1 MRTDLKAFA
10 QDYFNILFTK
20 FAGLNLTAMKD
31 FEDFYI
37 KQILDAQIPVDE
49 CLEFNK
55 TLSEFNTIIDV
66 GFGGGFPLLV
76 LAKLYPSKQFIGLE
90 ARGKKAQA
98 VSEIAHML
106 GLNNVKTFH
115 MRIEDVIIDIPAL
128 ITFKAVGK
136 VQDFLPMINSNNLQ
150 KVYFYKSISFTEAEE
165 VFITKIP
172 QWKIFSK
179 EEYQLQGADSRLM
192 VGFVGKNVL
201 RGTTKKLVKL
211 SDIL

>member
-1 MRTDLKAFA
+1 MHTDLKKFA
-10 QDYFNILFTK
+10 QDYFNILFTN

-31 FEDFYI
+31 FDDFYI

-55 TLSEFNTIIDV
+55 TLAEFNTIIDV

-76 LAKLYPSKQFIGLE
+76 LAKLYPNKQFIGLE
-90 ARGKKAQA
+90 ARGKKAHA
-98 VSEIAHML
+98 VSEIAHIL
-106 GLNNVKTFH
+106 GLSNVKTFH
-115 MRIEDVIIDIPAL
+115 LRIEELIVDIPAL

-136 VQDFLPMINSNNLQ
+136 VQDFLPMINSNHLQ
-150 KVYFYKSISFTEAEE
+150 KVYFYKSISFNEAEE
-165 VFITKIP
+165 VFLSKIP

-179 EEYQLQGADSRLM
+179 EEYNLQGADSRLM

-201 RGTTKKLVKL
+201 RGTTKNLVKL